1 MVGTANF
8 LSHVTDD
15 FKRDYSRAIYKLLAK
30 QDLAFRHGAKGLH
43 LGENDCD
50 VNDRFV
56 FLFIC
61 KKVLESRAHN
71 IYILRG
77 TGFNFTVSEQNG
89 VSIRPMEGWNTA
101 KEGEPSN
108 GVANFTYAWRL
119 SIPQEKRKW
128 IKSELDNME
137 YDFPEFAAVA

>member
-61 KKVLESRAHN
+61 KKVLTIYTFSEARAST
-71 IYILRG
+71 LR
-77 TGFNFTVSEQNG
+77 FRNK
-89 VSIRPMEGWNTA
+89 TA
-101 KEGEPSN
+101 
-108 GVANFTYAWRL
+108 
-119 SIPQEKRKW
+119 
-128 IKSELDNME
+128 
-137 YDFPEFAAVA
+137 